1 MTHNLVVRLLSILAV
16 ILVPIIACG
25 ESGSSTASEEIRS
38 TPSVTEIPEEPPTPM
53 PEDPPIEEISA
64 AALDS
69 FYEENELAGDEKYK
83 GRMLIV
89 NGIVYSIESSFVSLE
104 GEGMM
109 DVSGVYCHYNS
120 SQYSAVAKLR
130 EGQRIRIKGLVRGQD
145 FMGGV
150 DIEDCVILDHEP
162 LSMSTPSVTEIP
174 EDPPI
179 EEISAAALDSFY
191 EENERAGDEKYKG
204 RMLIVNGIVYSI
216 ESSFVSLEGEGMM
229 DVSGIYC
236 HYNSS
241 QYSAVAQLREGHR
254 IRIQGVVRGQDF
266 MGGVDIE
273 DCVILSSSYSNN
285 TQDTKSDFERELDEL
300 ETLQKNFERELD
312 EEIDKLEEEWEEA
325 MNELDNELDDIFDDF

>member
-1 MTHNLVVRLLSILAV
+1 MLLPCTSSLAFLLTRSTFNLNRIPAMTHNPVVRLLSILAV
-16 ILVPIIACG
+16 ILIPIIACG
-25 ESGSSTASEEIRS
+25 ESGSSGTYNEQIRS
-38 TPSVTEIPEEPPTPM
+38 TPSVEQAPDKSSETVEIPESPPEPA
-53 PEDPPIEEISA
+53 IEEISA
-64 AALDS
+64 AALD
-69 FYEENELAGDEKYK
+69 A
-83 GRMLIV
+83 
-89 NGIVYSIESSFVSLE
+89 
-104 GEGMM
+104 
-109 DVSGVYCHYNS
+109 
-120 SQYSAVAKLR
+120 
-130 EGQRIRIKGLVRGQD
+130 
-145 FMGGV
+145 
-150 DIEDCVILDHEP
+150 
-162 LSMSTPSVTEIP
+162 
-174 EDPPI
+174 
-179 EEISAAALDSFY
+179 FY

-229 DVSGIYC
+229 DVSGVYC

-300 ETLQKNFERELD
+300 ETLQKDFERELD